1 MGKEAD
7 LLFIIPVGMPFGILE
22 EHEPLIVALFLLI
35 FHAVNLD
42 VRGMSEGTSWWQ
54 VLSCN
59 WI

>member
-35 FHAVNLD
+35 VS
-42 VRGMSEGTSWWQ
+42 RR
-54 VLSCN
+54 
-59 WI
+59 